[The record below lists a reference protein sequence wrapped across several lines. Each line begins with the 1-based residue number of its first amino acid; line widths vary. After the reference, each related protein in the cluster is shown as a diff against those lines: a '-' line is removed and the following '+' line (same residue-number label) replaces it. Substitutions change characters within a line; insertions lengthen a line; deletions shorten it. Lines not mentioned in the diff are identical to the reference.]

1 MSEQVIVVGGG
12 IAGCAVAVELRQR
25 GIDVMVLDRD
35 QPGSGAT
42 GASAGMLAPQYESVD
57 PDAAFRF
64 GSESM
69 ALWPA
74 FARTLESLT
83 DWPIGHRTSGML
95 VANRTSEEE
104 DRARRA
110 LAWQAEAG
118 MAGEILSPEDARQ
131 HHPGIGTDFPSYTWL
146 PEEAQ
151 VDVQRLAVG
160 LADAVRGAGGRIR
173 AGKGVQ
179 AILSEKGRASGVLLD
194 NGTRMDAAAV
204 VLAAG
209 AWTPQIEGIPES
221 LPVRP
226 VRGQI
231 LRLLPSS
238 PPPWTLLA
246 DHRGRYLV
254 PRENGTLLVGSTM
267 EEAGY
272 RDEVTDEAR
281 ASIIDSALELFP
293 GLEDA
298 KIVERWAGL
307 RPITPDAWPLL
318 GPEPSLPGLHYAT
331 GYGRH
336 GILFAPLASRVVV
349 DLLLNGATEHEWEP
363 FGVERFREDG

>member
-1 MSEQVIVVGGG
+1 MSEPVLVVGGG
-12 IAGCAVAVELRQR
+12 IAGCAAAMELLER
-25 GIDVMVLDRD
+25 GRNVTVLDRD

-42 GASAGMLAPQYESVD
+42 GASAGMLAPQYECFD
-57 PDAAFRF
+57 PDPAFRF
-64 GSESM
+64 GLESM
-69 ALWPA
+69 ALWPE

-83 DWPIGHRTSGML
+83 DWPIAHRTTGML
-95 VANRTSEEE
+95 VANRTPEEE
-104 DRARRA
+104 DQARRA
-110 LAWQAEAG
+110 LAWQADAGLQGEVLSSAEA
-118 MAGEILSPEDARQ
+118 RRR
-131 HHPGIGTDFPSYTWL
+131 HPGVGTDFPSYTWL

-160 LADAVRGAGGRIR
+160 LADAVRASGGAVR
-173 AGKGVQ
+173 AGKSVQ
-179 AILSEKGRASGVLLD
+179 ALLAENGKVVGVLLAD
-194 NGTRMDAAAV
+194 GTRMEAPTV

-209 AWTPQIEGIPES
+209 AWSPRIEGLPES

-231 LRLLPSS
+231 LRLLPTE

-267 EEAGY
+267 EEVGY

-281 ASIIDSALELFP
+281 ASILSSALELFP
-293 GLEDA
+293 GLEEA

-307 RPITPDAWPLL
+307 RPITPDTWPIL
-318 GPEPSLPGLHYAT
+318 GPEPSMAGLYYAT
-331 GYGRH
+331 GYGRN
-336 GILFAPLASRVVV
+336 GVLFAPLASRIVA
-349 DLLLNGATEHEWEP
+349 DLILMGGSEHEWEP
-363 FGVERFREDG
+363 FVIQRFRTES